1 MVEKEITGKKELLQ
15 LLSSAFDAALK
26 GAALE
31 AEALE
36 MAKSIGEDDL
46 SVKLKRIEAQE
57 NFIYAQMLVKDKA
70 EVEFGDLLETY
81 GDFDLLRNQ
90 VNNLCADVFGE
101 LKTNRQAVI
110 DSKEYAKKKGVELI
124 EKLQNSL

>member
-1 MVEKEITGKKELLQ
+1 MRGKKELLQ
-15 LLSSAFDAALK
+15 ILSSAFDAALS

-36 MAKSIGEDDL
+36 MAKSVGEDDL
-46 SVKLKRIEAQE
+46 SVKLKRLEAQE
-57 NFIYAQMLVKDKA
+57 HFVSAQMLVKEKA
-70 EVEFGDLLETY
+70 DVEFGDLLGSI

-90 VNNLCADVFGE
+90 VNNLCIDVFDV

-110 DSKEYAKKKGVELI
+110 DSKECAKKKGLELI
-124 EKLQNSL
+124 EKMQQELGS